1 MLKRNKLICAVF
13 AAAILGLLMFGVLT
27 NAGYIHAIDN
37 AGIALIV
44 HHGAWNPVVIAVT
57 NLGNPP
63 VITAFAVMLALYF
76 LIKRRY
82 RVTVFIATNMIVVNL
97 ANFIVKNIVQRQR
110 PFIQDPSITPLVHAG
125 GFSFPSGHSAGAVLL
140 YGTIFLLAG
149 YLAGRPKTRRLLRGF
164 CLLMILL
171 IGASRIYVQVHFPT
185 DVLAGYALGTCG
197 LMLSWAITSLWM
209 TKDGLPERLKDL
221 IDRP

>member
-1 MLKRNKLICAVF
+1 VLKRNKLICALI
-13 AAAILGLLMFGVLT
+13 AAAILGLLWYGVLT

-44 HHGAWNPVVIAVT
+44 HHGPWNPVAVAIT

-63 VITAFAVMLALYF
+63 VITGFTVILAMYF
-76 LIKRRY
+76 LAKRRY

-97 ANFIVKNIVQRQR
+97 ANFIVKNLVQRPR
-110 PFIQDPSITPLVHAG
+110 PFIQDSSITPLVSAG

-140 YGTIFLLAG
+140 YGSIFLLAG
-149 YLAGRPKTRRLLRGF
+149 YLADRPKTRRVLRGV
-164 CLLMILL
+164 CLLMILA
-171 IGASRIYVQVHFPT
+171 IGVSRIYVQVHFPT
-185 DVLAGYALGTCG
+185 DVLGGYALGTCG
-197 LMLSWAITSLWM
+197 LMISWAFTSLWM

-221 IDRP
+221 IDHV